1 MPKKPRQNER
11 RILNKRARFEYH
23 IVDTVEAGVALK
35 GSEVKSLRDGRASIE
50 EAYARI
56 ANGEILLIGCNIQTY
71 PPATTRNHDPL
82 RDRKLLLH
90 QREIRKLLAKVTLA
104 GHTLVPL
111 SIFFNDRGLAKVEL
125 ALVRGKTFSDKRE
138 DIKKK
143 DHQRDIDRA
152 MRRG

>member
-1 MPKKPRQNER
+1 MAKKPRKPER

-23 IVDTVEAGVALK
+23 ILETHEAGIALK

-56 ANGEILLIGCNIQTY
+56 VNGQVVLVGCNIQTY
-71 PPATTRNHDPL
+71 PPATTRNHEPL
-82 RDRKLLLH
+82 RDRRLLLH
-90 QREIRKLLAKVTLA
+90 QREIKKLLAKVTQA
-104 GHTLVPL
+104 GFTLVPL

-125 ALVRGKTFSDKRE
+125 ALARGKTYADKRE

-143 DHQRDIDRA
+143 EHQRDIDRA

>member
-1 MPKKPRQNER
+1 MTKKPRQNER

-23 IVDTVEAGVALK
+23 ILDTLEAGIALK

-50 EAYARI
+50 ESYARI
-56 ANGEILLIGCNIQTY
+56 TNGQVFLIGCNIQIY
-71 PPATTRNHDPL
+71 APATTRNHDPL

-90 QREIRKLLAKVTLA
+90 QREIKKLLAKVTQA

-125 ALVRGKTFSDKRE
+125 ALVRGKTYADKRE
-138 DIKKK
+138 DIKKR

-152 MRRG
+152 MRRR